1 MKNNIIVIIVGAN
14 GLIGRNICTSLIKNN
29 FKVIGVDYSFPA
41 NKSKILNFKNKKQ
54 INYRLD
60 VSKPNEVEEF
70 FKINKYILKNLYGMV
85 YGPTVKTADFYNEL
99 EKFSFSSWKKILN
112 TELDGAF
119 LFSQNLGKNN

>member
-1 MKNNIIVIIVGAN
+1 MKNNKVVIIVGAN

-41 NKSKILNFKNKKQ
+41 NKSKILNFKKQKQ

-70 FKINKYILKNLYGMV
+70 LKLINI
-85 YGPTVKTADFYNEL
+85 F
-99 EKFSFSSWKKILN
+99 
-112 TELDGAF
+112 
-119 LFSQNLGKNN
+119 